1 MTYFDFHA
9 HIILKQLFEDSPNI
23 DTLIYSSD
31 VSLLPAICSDLP
43 YIIESQIH
51 QSQLASFRDQVIV
64 GAVLYGLESELA
76 AAVIPLQTY
85 LKPDSR
91 QKLSVA
97 LLQAVA
103 AAGYQTFD
111 AFVVGRTLNLYLQ
124 AAATFN
130 VLTKDN
136 VGSALPTNKVNVFF
150 SVEGCHSL
158 VNSINRATATTG
170 YDPAEVLSN
179 LDTLLGKV
187 RVFTVNLTHL
197 QQSNL
202 CNHAFGMQLAS
213 PAPFYPTGNGLTDA
227 GRAVVQGL
235 FKRWVGIDLKHMSCK
250 TRQDLRAE
258 VQAGKYQNPLPP
270 MCTHAGFTGV
280 GLQDWPGYIS
290 LKKPVA
296 PGVLYL
302 EVAKTIQVQNNPD
315 SPAPGFNMATI
326 NLFNEDIVWI
336 VQSGGMIGLSMDR
349 RILGF
354 VSRFDDQ
361 PTGLNPDATLVV
373 DKEYFSTAEWV
384 ALGIA
389 DGQLGKAITEEG
401 CVQLSAVEA
410 GSEGDIPTR
419 DKYFYDHVLLHI
431 KHYFQVCVDA
441 GITVAEAQQH
451 LGIGSDFDGLI
462 NPFINFDTCLDMPAL
477 KSYIA
482 AQLGNYLRSL
492 SDSKKWAD
500 QLNVAAFVEG
510 LFYNN
515 GYNFVKAFFANSTDP
530 S

>member
-85 LKPDSR
+85 LKPGSR
-91 QKLSVA
+91 QKLSVT
-97 LLQAVA
+97 LLQAA
-103 AAGYQTFD
+103 AAPGYRTFD
-111 AFVVGRTLNLYLQ
+111 AFVMTRTLDLYLQ
-124 AAATFN
+124 APASFN
-130 VLTKDN
+130 VLSN
-136 VGSALPTNKVNVFF
+136 AAFGAALPTNKVNVFF

-158 VNSINRATATTG
+158 VNTVNRATATAG
-170 YDPAEVLSN
+170 YDPVEILSN
-179 LDTLLGKV
+179 LDVVLGKV
-187 RVFTVNLTHL
+187 RVVVVNLTHL

-202 CNHAFGMQLAS
+202 CNHAFGMQLAT
-213 PAPFYPTGNGLTDA
+213 PDPFFPTGNGLTDA
-227 GRAVVQGL
+227 GRQVVQGL
-235 FKRWVGIDLKHMSCK
+235 FKRGVAVDLKHMSCK
-250 TRQDLRAE
+250 TRQDLRTE
-258 VQAGKYQNPLPP
+258 MEAGKYQNALPV

-280 GLQDWPGYIS
+280 SLQDWPGYIA
-290 LKKPVA
+290 LKKSAA

-302 EVAKTIQVQNNPD
+302 EIAKTMQVENNPGR
-315 SPAPGFNMATI
+315 PAPAFNMSTI

-361 PTGLNPDATLVV
+361 PTGVNPSSTLVV
-373 DKEYFSTAEWV
+373 DKEFFSVGEWT
-384 ALGIA
+384 ALGITDA
-389 DGQLGKAITEEG
+389 QIGKAITDGG
-401 CVQLSAVEA
+401 CVQVSDVEDGA
-410 GSEGDIPTR
+410 EGAIPTR
-419 DKYFYDHVLLHI
+419 DQYFYDHVLLHI

-441 GITVAEAQQH
+441 GIPVAEAQLH

-462 NPFINFDTCLDMPAL
+462 NPFINFDTCLDMAGL
-477 KSYIA
+477 KSWVA
-482 AQLGNYLRSL
+482 AMLGNYLRSL
-492 SDSKKWAD
+492 DDSQKWAD

-515 GYNFVKAFFANSTDP
+515 GYNFIKAFFAKAVGA
-530 S
+530 